1 MCKLCNTLNALGECT
16 TSQLSAKAL
25 AEIIRDT
32 ALTASAEIVAVLM
45 REPDLHHPCLWN
57 SESAVSMAVMSP

>member
-1 MCKLCNTLNALGECT
+1 MQHAQRLGRVHNFT
-16 TSQLSAKAL
+16 LSAKA